1 MNAAILSRLGSFLL
15 LFSLFSSVNLSFS
28 WNGGSTPGQS
38 ITCIV
43 FTPVVI
49 ITWNTHLPASS
60 LALVTSLLESTC
72 LLRYPSFLCSLPS
85 KTVVHSLL
93 DIVQYLL
100 SPLVSLWIH
109 SHPFGE
115 LPLLILLT
123 VNSSF
128 LSVTFALFFKSF
140 CINKLKKKCNQCVES
155 EFSVFSCQIRHAK
168 KAEIHS

>member
-1 MNAAILSRLGSFLL
+1 MMAAILSRLGSL
-15 LFSLFSSVNLSFS
+15 LFSLFFSVNLSFS
-28 WNGGSTPGQS
+28 WNGGSTSGQS
-38 ITCIV
+38 IVDCTV

-49 ITWNTHLPASS
+49 IAGIVTWNTHLPASP
-60 LALVTSLLESTC
+60 LPLVTSLLESTC
-72 LLRYPSFLCSLPS
+72 LLRYPSCLCSLPR

-109 SHPFGE
+109 SCPFAE

-128 LSVTFALFFKSF
+128 LSVTFALFFK
-140 CINKLKKKCNQCVES
+140 
-155 EFSVFSCQIRHAK
+155 
-168 KAEIHS
+168 